1 MTKEKIIDNIIYRQ
15 TDGEEYACLKKEDC
29 MNAMQDY
36 ADQETE
42 RLKAEL
48 EAKDKEIEMLK
59 NTIAIMQEQDSQLSD
74 VALSVEE
81 IELELGFKLS
91 EFVQKYKWLLH
102 AIESWKKEEEI
113 NIEHVKQLQSELSEL
128 KERHKLLNNIL
139 GSNTPFPLNEILK
152 GLIESAH
159 ILLHKKDYDGHGWEH
174 LEHCYKKAKDVND
187 LIEQYYKQKFE
198 K

>member
-1 MTKEKIIDNIIYRQ
+1 MTKEIEFLEKQGYTQ
-15 TDGEEYACLKKEDC
+15 TVKFPDGREIEPTFQRTTVAQLLK
-29 MNAMQDY
+29 QY

-48 EAKDKEIEMLK
+48 SEKDAEIERLEQEKIML
-59 NTIAIMQEQDSQLSD
+59 ERYCS
-74 VALSVEE
+74 
-81 IELELGFKLS
+81 
-91 EFVQKYKWLLH
+91 KY
-102 AIESWKKEEEI
+102 E
-113 NIEHVKQLQSELSEL
+113 SELTEL

>member
-1 MTKEKIIDNIIYRQ
+1 MTKEIEFLEKQGYIFDKDKYLLFMEEFFSSEHKIKDICD
-15 TDGEEYACLKKEDC
+15 LLSK
-29 MNAMQDY
+29 Y
-36 ADQETE
+36 ADQETG

-48 EAKDKEIEMLK
+48 EAKDKEINKHLD
-59 NTIAIMQEQDSQLSD
+59 ISFA
-74 VALSVEE
+74 
-81 IELELGFKLS
+81 
-91 EFVQKYKWLLH
+91 
-102 AIESWKKEEEI
+102 
-113 NIEHVKQLQSELSEL
+113 LQSELNKINSKHVTEITMRNKRINDLEYKLSEL